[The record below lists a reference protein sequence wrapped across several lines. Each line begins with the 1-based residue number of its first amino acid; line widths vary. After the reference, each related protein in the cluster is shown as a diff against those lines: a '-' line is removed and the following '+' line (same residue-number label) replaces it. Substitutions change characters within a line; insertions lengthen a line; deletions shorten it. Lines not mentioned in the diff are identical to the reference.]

1 MVNQWIGEFKWGR
14 MSTNDTE
21 RLGRPKEVTAL
32 EIIKKIYG
40 ILQDDPK
47 VKVHELAEAA
57 GTLIGWV
64 KKSLHEK
71 ANRKICKQ
79 LIENANESLI

>member
-1 MVNQWIGEFKWGR
+1 

-57 GTLIGWV
+57 GTLIG
-64 KKSLHEK
+64 
-71 ANRKICKQ
+71 
-79 LIENANESLI
+79 